1 MVTHNF
7 QRPSP
12 LCPVALEVV
21 LQGGLGVVDGG
32 IHVVN
37 EVRRHQL
44 LICVG
49 ENALPWMTDM
59 ATMLL
64 DVAKS

>member
-1 MVTHNF
+1 
-7 QRPSP
+7 
-12 LCPVALEVV
+12 VALEVV

-49 ENALPWMTDM
+49 ENALPWMKDM